1 MIRFGQKTLA
11 TLLILSSFFVGAQR
25 ANAIDAEDFGTWAL
39 VGLQNVFT
47 LIGNGIEGATAWA
60 TGSLVEKEWIADG
73 ASTVLLEMARAT
85 LVRSILDWART
96 GFNGSPAF
104 VQNLKGYFE
113 GIGDE
118 IAAEF
123 ITGAGLDAL
132 CSPFALDIRAA
143 LILQFEKDRKN
154 GEGINKCTFTDI
166 SKNIKNAGKSGKKAF
181 TSEDFFKVYSSPVNT
196 PQGAYADALGA
207 LSISITNKKGERT
220 KLLDF
225 GKGLLSKEECFDLGP
240 DKQVCQIITPGD
252 TIANSINKT
261 LGLGQDAL
269 VTADEIN
276 EFVGAFI
283 GHVMQKTL
291 QEGITKIDLNAT
303 GTPAGFAA
311 SLPEFDGGQTAAA
324 LDQMIVKQKEAIG
337 KLDALLKK
345 LAAQCSSAQDE
356 NQRIAQYKQRGV
368 YDIYQ
373 DVLARKKGAEGK
385 LGEME
390 ALKKKTEGATATET
404 IEITNQATAM
414 TSQQNVYVNNQDL
427 DKLIKKYEAEINQKC
442 RVDN

>member
-276 EFVGAFI
+276 EMIGAFLSY
-283 GHVMQKTL
+283 VMQNSLK
-291 QEGITKIDLNAT
+291 EGITKIDLNAAS
-303 GTPAGFAA
+303 GTPTGFQQGLQNFDA
-311 SLPEFDGGQTAAA
+311 SQTVAA
-324 LDQMIVKQKEAIG
+324 LDQMIAKQKESIG

-345 LAAQCSSAQDE
+345 LATQCSSAQNE
-356 NQRIAQYKQRGV
+356 SQRIAQYKQRGV
-368 YDIYQ
+368 YAIYQ
-373 DVLARKKGAEGK
+373 DVLSRKQGAEGK
-385 LGEME
+385 LKEME
-390 ALKKKTEGATATET
+390 DLKKKAANATAVEVA
-404 IEITNQATAM
+404 EITNQASAM
-414 TSQQNVYVNNQDL
+414 LQQPNVYVNSTELNE
-427 DKLIKKYEAEINQKC
+427 LIAKYEAEINQKC
-442 RVDN
+442 RVD